1 MPSNKAFNIIKECS
15 PTLSV
20 GITSADL
27 LNLSSEIA
35 ILEGTDIKVM
45 HFDVMDGCFVP
56 RMTVGPPFIKAV
68 KTQLLKDVHLMI
80 QDPEAKVW
88 EYVDA
93 GADMITI
100 HIESCEDVQPVL
112 RKLRAVENK
121 NDPDRELIRG
131 IALNPDTSVEL
142 LKPLLDDIEM
152 IVILA
157 VNLEVKGFPF
167 FDSFAD
173 KFIEVK
179 NLVSEVGKETLLC
192 IDGGVKMNNIA
203 EFARVGADILVSGSA
218 IFDGKDPVGNI
229 RFMLN
234 EIKSHRDKEIP

>member
-1 MPSNKAFNIIKECS
+1 MPSNKAFNILKECS

-27 LNLSSEIA
+27 LNIGSEIA
-35 ILEGTDIKVM
+35 LLEGTDIKVM

-56 RMTVGPPFIKAV
+56 RITVGPPFIKAV
-68 KTQLLKDVHLMI
+68 KTELLKDVHLMI
-80 QDPEAKVW
+80 QDPEGKVW

-100 HIESCEDVQPVL
+100 HIESCEDAHLVL
-112 RKLRAVENK
+112 RELGTMENK
-121 NDPDRELIRG
+121 NDPDRGLIRG
-131 IALNPDTSVEL
+131 IALNSDTSVEL

-157 VNLEVKGFPF
+157 VNLKIKGFPF
-167 FDSFAD
+167 FNSFGD
-173 KFIEVK
+173 KFKEVK
-179 NLVSEVGKETLLC
+179 EVVSDAGKEILLC
-192 IDGGVKMNNIA
+192 IDGGVKKNNIS

-218 IFDGKDPVGNI
+218 IFDGRDPVGNI
-229 RFMLN
+229 QFMLN
-234 EIKSHRDKEIP
+234 EIKSQRD

>member
-1 MPSNKAFNIIKECS
+1 MPANKAFNLLKECS

-27 LNLSSEIA
+27 LHLGSELA
-35 ILEGTDIKVM
+35 LLEGTNIKMV

-80 QDPEAKVW
+80 QDPEGKVE
-88 EYVDA
+88 EYVNA

-100 HIESCEDVQPVL
+100 HVESCKDAHRVL
-112 RKLRAVENK
+112 RELRTMENK
-121 NDPDRELIRG
+121 NDPERGLIRG
-131 IALNPDTSVEL
+131 VAINPDIPVDH

-152 IVILA
+152 IVVLA
-157 VNLEVKGFPF
+157 VNPKVKGFPF
-167 FDSFAD
+167 FDSIGD
-173 KFIEVK
+173 KFAEVK
-179 NLVSEVGKETLLC
+179 DMVSTARKEILLC
-192 IDGGVKMNNIA
+192 IDGGVKRNNIA
-203 EFARVGADILVSGSA
+203 EIAKMGADILVSGSA
-218 IFDGKDPVGNI
+218 IFDGKAPVENA

-234 EIKSHRDKEIP
+234 TIKSKTD

>member
-1 MPSNKAFNIIKECS
+1 MPANKAFNLLRECS
-15 PTLSV
+15 PTLSI

-27 LNLSSEIA
+27 LNIGSEIA
-35 ILEGTDIKVM
+35 KLEGTDIKVM

-68 KTQLLKDVHLMI
+68 KTELLKDVHLMI
-80 QDPEAKVW
+80 QDPEGKVW
-88 EYVDA
+88 EYVNA

-100 HIESCEDVQPVL
+100 HIESCADAHLVL
-112 RKLRAVENK
+112 RELRTMENK
-121 NDPDRELIRG
+121 NDPERGLIRG

-152 IVILA
+152 IVVLA

-173 KFIEVK
+173 KFREVK
-179 NLVSEVGKETLLC
+179 NLVSEVGKEILLF
-192 IDGGVKMNNIA
+192 KRN
-203 EFARVGADILVSGSA
+203 
-218 IFDGKDPVGNI
+218 K
-229 RFMLN
+229 
-234 EIKSHRDKEIP
+234 IPER

>member
-27 LNLSSEIA
+27 LNIGSEIA

-68 KTQLLKDVHLMI
+68 KTELLKDVHLMI
-80 QDPEAKVW
+80 QDPEGKVW

-100 HIESCEDVQPVL
+100 HIESSKDVHLVL
-112 RKLRAVENK
+112 KELGKMENK
-121 NDPDRELIRG
+121 NDPDRGLIRG

-152 IVILA
+152 IVVLA
-157 VNLEVKGFPF
+157 VNLKVKGFPF

-173 KFIEVK
+173 KFKEVK
-179 NLVSEVGKETLLC
+179 EVVSDAGKETLLC
-192 IDGGVKMNNIA
+192 IDGGVKKNNID
-203 EFARVGADILVSGSA
+203 EFAKIGADLLVSGSA

-234 EIKSHRDKEIP
+234 EIKSQRD

>member
-27 LNLSSEIA
+27 LNIGSEIA
-35 ILEGTDIKVM
+35 LLEGTDIKVM

-56 RMTVGPPFIKAV
+56 RMTVGPPFIKAI

-80 QDPEAKVW
+80 RDPEEKVW

-100 HIESCEDVQPVL
+100 HIESCEDAHLFLQEL
-112 RKLRAVENK
+112 GKMENR
-121 NDPDRELIRG
+121 NNPDRGLIRG
-131 IALNPDTSVEL
+131 IALNSDTSVEL

-152 IVILA
+152 IVVLA
-157 VNLEVKGFPF
+157 VNLKIKGFPF

-173 KFIEVK
+173 KFKEVK
-179 NLVSEVGKETLLC
+179 EVVSNAGKEILLC
-192 IDGGVKMNNIA
+192 IDGGIKKNNIS
-203 EFARVGADILVSGSA
+203 EFARVGADILVSGSS
-218 IFDGKDPVGNI
+218 IFDGKDPMENI

-234 EIKSHRDKEIP
+234 EIKSQRD

>member
-80 QDPEAKVW
+80 QDPEAKV
-88 EYVDA
+88 
-93 GADMITI
+93 
-100 HIESCEDVQPVL
+100 
-112 RKLRAVENK
+112 
-121 NDPDRELIRG
+121 
-131 IALNPDTSVEL
+131 
-142 LKPLLDDIEM
+142 
-152 IVILA
+152 
-157 VNLEVKGFPF
+157 
-167 FDSFAD
+167 
-173 KFIEVK
+173 
-179 NLVSEVGKETLLC
+179 
-192 IDGGVKMNNIA
+192 
-203 EFARVGADILVSGSA
+203 
-218 IFDGKDPVGNI
+218 
-229 RFMLN
+229 
-234 EIKSHRDKEIP
+234 

>member
-1 MPSNKAFNIIKECS
+1 MPSNKAFNIIKKCS

-27 LNLSSEIA
+27 LNIGSEIA
-35 ILEGTDIKVM
+35 KLEGTDIKVM

-80 QDPEAKVW
+80 QDPEGKVW

-100 HIESCEDVQPVL
+100 HIESCEDAHLVL
-112 RKLRAVENK
+112 RELRTMENK
-121 NDPDRELIRG
+121 NDPDRGLIRG
-131 IALNPDTSVEL
+131 IALNSDTSVEL

-152 IVILA
+152 IVVLA

-167 FDSFAD
+167 FDSIGD
-173 KFIEVK
+173 KFREVK
-179 NLVSEVGKETLLC
+179 DMVSTPGKEILLC
-192 IDGGVKMNNIA
+192 IDGGVKKNNIS
-203 EFARVGADILVSGSA
+203 EFARMGADILVSGSA
-218 IFDGKDPVGNI
+218 IFDGKNPVGNI

-234 EIKSHRDKEIP
+234 EIKS